1 MDTAYQTRRAELQT
15 YFDETASVTWQKLTS
30 TAPVSGIRATVRAG
44 REAMH
49 NEVLSWLPQDMT
61 GLRILDAG
69 CGTGTFAVEAAK
81 RGATVL
87 AIDIARSLVETA
99 AERITD
105 PVVRSRITW
114 RVGDMTSPD
123 LGEFD
128 HMLAMDSI
136 IHYDARDMAAMVAK
150 ILPRIRRSAI
160 FTYAPQT
167 PLLSA
172 MHFAG
177 KFFPRSDRAPAIV
190 PVSGGRLMD
199 LLAAETNDAWRGNRK
214 HRVNSTFYISEAR
227 EVVRR

>member
-1 MDTAYQTRRAELQT
+1 METAYQTRRAELQT

-49 NEVLSWLPQDMT
+49 NEVLSWLPEDMG
-61 GLRILDAG
+61 GLRVLDAG
-69 CGTGTFAVEAAK
+69 CGTGTFAVAAAK
-81 RGATVL
+81 RGAEVV

-99 AERITD
+99 AERLLD
-105 PVVRSRITW
+105 PVLRNRITW
-114 RVGDMTSPD
+114 RVGDMTRAD

-128 HMLAMDSI
+128 HMVAVDSI
-136 IHYDARDMAAMVAK
+136 IHYEAPDMAAMVAK
-150 ILPRIRRSAI
+150 ILPRIRRSSI
-160 FTYAPQT
+160 FTYAPRT
-167 PLLSA
+167 PLLLA
-172 MHFAG
+172 MHAAG

-199 LLAAETNDAWRGNRK
+199 LLAAETNDGWQAGRK

-227 EVVRR
+227 EVLRR

>member
-1 MDTAYQTRRAELQT
+1 MQTAYQTRRAELQT

-49 NEVLSWLPQDMT
+49 TEVLSWLPEDMT
-61 GLRILDAG
+61 GLRVLDAG
-69 CGTGTFAVEAAK
+69 CGTGTFAVAAAR
-81 RGATVL
+81 RGADVV

-99 AERITD
+99 AERIID
-105 PVVRSRITW
+105 PAIRNRITW
-114 RVGDMTSPD
+114 HVGDMTRED
-123 LGEFD
+123 LGAFD

-136 IHYDARDMAAMVAK
+136 IHYEAPDMAAMVAR

-160 FTYAPQT
+160 FTYAPRT
-167 PLLSA
+167 PLLST
-172 MHFAG
+172 MHAVG

-190 PVSGGRLMD
+190 PVSGKRLMG
-199 LLAAETNDAWRGNRK
+199 LLSDHVGADFDAGRN

-227 EVVRR
+227 EVVRK

>member
-30 TAPVSGIRATVRAG
+30 NAPVSGIRATVRAG

-49 NEVLSWLPQDMT
+49 NEVLSWLPQDLT

-81 RGATVL
+81 RGANVL

-105 PVVRSRITW
+105 PVVRGRITW

-177 KFFPRSDRAPAIV
+177 QFFPRSDRAPAIV

-199 LLAAETNDAWRGNRK
+199 LLAAETNDRWRGNRK

>member
-1 MDTAYQTRRAELQT
+1 MDSAYQTRRAELRT

-30 TAPVSGIRATVRAG
+30 NAPVSGIRATVRAG

-81 RGATVL
+81 RGANVL

-105 PVVRSRITW
+105 PVVRSRIIW

-136 IHYDARDMAAMVAK
+136 IHYDAHDMAAMVAK

-199 LLAAETNDAWRGNRK
+199 LLAAETNDRWRGNRK

-227 EVVRR
+227 EVIRR